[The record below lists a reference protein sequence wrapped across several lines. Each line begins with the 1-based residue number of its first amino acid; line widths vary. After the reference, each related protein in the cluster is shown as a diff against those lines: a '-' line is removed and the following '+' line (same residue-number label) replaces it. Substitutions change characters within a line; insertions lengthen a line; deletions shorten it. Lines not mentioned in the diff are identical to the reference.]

1 MHPKRAHTFFSRDL
15 CLIITLLL
23 VMFGGLLWNG
33 FCLLDQKLRLKLIEK
48 DGFFEV
54 MGRSRA
60 FYAGFDNGRFLSGT
74 FQNQLEKAS
83 SDYFPLFAIFS
94 YKKLERFI
102 DRINLSVFPE
112 TSAPLLP
119 VGGDVIFDKHN
130 DILSRTP
137 VTISE
142 RTRNQ
147 LTVQADYYNGLLRSS
162 PSIQLVVVPVL
173 SKPDWMVMSGSLN
186 IRTALFR
193 GDRYARAFREL
204 LDPRIGL
211 FWPGENESPESAIAL
226 YFKTDHHLNI
236 RGIYSA
242 YRRLV
247 ESIFSGSDQYPHFLE
262 PASWFSIPNLEFR
275 GSEARRAGKFDRLHD
290 SLDDGVFNI
299 PDYHVYIDGVSS
311 DNGYNDLNRRN
322 YLSGSYPE
330 GKFVNH
336 YANYFGEDHGL
347 VEFVNGNSAGKNL
360 LVLGDSFDNALLP
373 LISAHFHQSYFVDLR
388 YFAKKMGRHFSINDF
403 VQENHIAV
411 VVFFSQQLV
420 ALGLSDGSP
429 D

>member
-1 MHPKRAHTFFSRDL
+1 M
-15 CLIITLLL
+15 
-23 VMFGGLLWNG
+23 
-33 FCLLDQKLRLKLIEK
+33 DQKLKLKFIEK
-48 DGFFEV
+48 DAFFEV
-54 MGRSRA
+54 MGRQRA
-60 FYAGFDNGRFLSGT
+60 FYAGFDNGRFLSGI
-74 FQNQLEKAS
+74 FQDQLENAS
-83 SDYFPLFAIFS
+83 GDYFPLFAIFS

-112 TSAPLLP
+112 SSVPLLP
-119 VGGDVIFDKHN
+119 VGGDVLFDKHN
-130 DILSRTP
+130 QILSRTP

-142 RTRNQ
+142 RIRKQ
-147 LTVQADYYNGLLRSS
+147 LTVQADYYNGLLRSN
-162 PSIQLVVVPVL
+162 PSTQFVVVPVL

-193 GDRYARAFREL
+193 GDLYARAFRAL

-236 RGIYSA
+236 RGIHSA
-242 YRRLV
+242 YRQLV
-247 ESIFSGSDQYPHFLE
+247 ESIFGGPDQNPHYLE
-262 PASWFSIPNLEFR
+262 PTNWFSIPNLEFR
-275 GSEARRAGKFDRLHD
+275 GSEARRAGKFDKLYD

-299 PDYHVYIDGVSS
+299 PEYNVYIDGVLS
-311 DNGYNDLNRRN
+311 DNGYNDMNRRN
-322 YLSGSYPE
+322 YLSGAYPE

-360 LVLGDSFDNALLP
+360 LVIGDSFDNALLP
-373 LISAHFHQSYFVDLR
+373 LISSHFYQSFFVDLR
-388 YFAKKMGRHFSINDF
+388 YFAKKMGRNFSIDDF
-403 VQENHIAV
+403 VQDNRIAV

-420 ALGLSDGSP
+420 TLGLSDGNFE
-429 D
+429 